1 MLQDVKPFQFRV
13 GQGLSSSGEGAEAA
27 YAEEV
32 KLRAPGFVKDR
43 QLEAKVLHLVR
54 ELLEVLESSPA
65 TEGFKEETF
74 KHQGVRFT
82 VVCFLDQVRVRSRT
96 CAIAAAVMPEPACNH
111 FNSTQTVTEPSS
123 AQ

>member
-13 GQGLSSSGEGAEAA
+13 GQGLSSSGEGAEGV

-43 QLEAKVLHLVR
+43 QLEAKVLQLVR

-65 TEGFKEETF
+65 TEEFKEETF
-74 KHQGVRFT
+74 KHQGVKFT
-82 VVCFLDQVRVRSRT
+82 VVCSLDQVRVRSCNRVALPPLW
-96 CAIAAAVMPEPACNH
+96 CQELACNIISLH
-111 FNSTQTVTEPSS
+111 EL
-123 AQ
+123 